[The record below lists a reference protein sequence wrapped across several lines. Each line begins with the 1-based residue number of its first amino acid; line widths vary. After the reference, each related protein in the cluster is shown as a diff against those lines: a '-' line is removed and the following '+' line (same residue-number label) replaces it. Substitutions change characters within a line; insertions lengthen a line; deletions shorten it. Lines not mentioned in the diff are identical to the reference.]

1 MKSYTSLSNVWLAN
15 VTWLLSYNSSSS
27 LPFFLAVCSSYAFL
41 LFFKFRFIQKNTRCR
56 AALDGLNDTPCAI
69 LPQIRK
75 TPDSRFRTN
84 RIGPGE
90 KIHLQSVKFVTT
102 SFYGKKL
109 LYVAKYSLCLVTML
123 NCLLS
128 QACKLPEACNAIPVQ
143 AKNLQAAYHNNTSL
157 TPSRACD

>member
-1 MKSYTSLSNVWLAN
+1 MLFY
-15 VTWLLSYNSSSS
+15 
-27 LPFFLAVCSSYAFL
+27 FFFS
-41 LFFKFRFIQKNTRCR
+41 KFRFIRKNTRCR

-143 AKNLQAAYHNNTSL
+143 AKNLQAAYHNNTTHTIATMIPSVSKKL
-157 TPSRACD
+157 TNPELKFLYTFKLTD